1 MPSAPR
7 EKGVSITDACITIVW
22 GIAAL
27 GLLWRY
33 TGGAGDGTPG
43 FIMGTGIGLIVI
55 HFFFGIL
62 LCMFRFISNPP
73 FAFIWMVLSL
83 ALTSLVV
90 SIAVTGADLARI
102 ALGTDIPV
110 NTAGYD
116 LCIVTTQTIFLAG
129 LFSRAFNAG
138 SHEKPPPWATH
149 RARSPRFKLSANRE
163 SEDEVVYA
171 AAEHVIGPDPDEDP
185 AV

>member
-1 MPSAPR
+1 MPSPSV
-7 EKGVSITDACITIVW
+7 KTGVTVADACITIVW

-43 FIMGTGIGLIVI
+43 FIMGTGVGLIVI

-62 LCMFRFISNPP
+62 LCMFRYIGNPP
-73 FAFIWMVLSL
+73 FVFIWMVLSL

-116 LCIVTTQTIFLAG
+116 LCIVTTQAIFLAG
-129 LFSRAFNAG
+129 VFCRAFNAG
-138 SHEKPPPWATH
+138 SHEKPPPWASH
-149 RARSPRFKLSANRE
+149 RPRSPRFKLASTHE
-163 SEDEVVYA
+163 SEDDVVYA
-171 AAEHVIGPDPDEDP
+171 AADHVIGPDPE
-185 AV
+185 V